1 MVTRRPIA
9 KVIQVS
15 LPPLDAELIDAAWPR
30 KKRKWQAYAGLR
42 ISFVMVWRKP

>member
-15 LPPLDAELIDAAWPR
+15 LPTLDAELIDAAWR
-30 KKRKWQAYAGLR
+30 KKPKWQAYAGLR
-42 ISFVMVWRKP
+42 ISFVMVWWKP